1 MTSRRAELW
10 CKSNCPNQPRRMPG
24 RLAPFPAR
32 RRAMLLV
39 LVLAA
44 VGWEAYAQDLEPRA
58 YANIPTGLNFL
69 IAGYGYL
76 TGGVATDPSLPLH
89 NAHLQ
94 VHITV
99 LAYALSL
106 DVWGKSGKVEEVP
119 RAVTCRSF
127 LPLASITQMSKA
139 PVRLLQTELCLPS
152 GV

>member
-32 RRAMLLV
+32 RRAVLLV

-58 YANIPTGLNFL
+58 YANTPTGLNFL

-76 TGGVATDPSLPLH
+76 TGGVATDP
-89 NAHLQ
+89 
-94 VHITV
+94 VT
-99 LAYALSL
+99 
-106 DVWGKSGKVEEVP
+106 
-119 RAVTCRSF
+119 AVAKRE
-127 LPLASITQMSKA
+127 P
-139 PVRLLQTELCLPS
+139 PGP
-152 GV
+152 